1 MAGPV
6 PVFHGVVTA
15 EGKLLLEARDLFRHY
30 VQRLKNQPVQLVLKR
45 QVRVKSRSQL
55 GFLWGVL
62 YPVIAEALGYCAY
75 EMDALHDA
83 IMREVRGLRPEPN
96 PLQLRVSLSQMSHEE
111 VSDYISDVRF
121 WALDRFNIVTPEAG
135 QMEAA

>member
-1 MAGPV
+1 
-6 PVFHGVVTA
+6 
-15 EGKLLLEARDLFRHY
+15 
-30 VQRLKNQPVQLVLKR
+30 VQLVLKR

-75 EMDALHDA
+75 EVDALHDA

>member
-45 QVRVKSRSQL
+45 QVRLKSRSQL

-75 EMDALHDA
+75 EVDALHDA
-83 IMREVRGLRPEPN
+83 IMLEVRGLRPEPN
-96 PLQLRVSLSQMSHEE
+96 PLKLRVSLSQMSHEE

-121 WALDRFNIVTPEAG
+121 WALDRYGIVTPDAASV
-135 QMEAA
+135 EAA

>member
-55 GFLWGVL
+55 GFLFAAI
-62 YPVIAEALGYCAY
+62 YPVIAESLGYCAY
-75 EMDALHDA
+75 EIDALHDA
-83 IMREVRGLRPEPN
+83 VMREVRGLRPEPN
-96 PLQLRVSLSQMSHEE
+96 PLKLRVSLSQMSHEE

-121 WALDRFNIVTPEAG
+121 WALDRYGIVTPDALSV
-135 QMEAA
+135 EAA